1 MNKKRF
7 WMIPL
12 SVALLGLTACSSED
26 DFESRSGKLAFACE
40 PSDFVTE
47 VVTRADGID
56 LSETYGVTVPEGND
70 MALTLTGTYNDKEL
84 GEGQTYNRS
93 WTTVTAFHTEDPDL
107 VVDGTYAATVTHGDA
122 TAEGENKPAF
132 KGEATGITL
141 KSNTTTTCTITA
153 GLVNS
158 CFTLAAT
165 EWLLNYYSDIEL
177 TIHTT
182 TGGSDF
188 TFNPTTT
195 QESKLYFIRAGQ
207 TLSISGK
214 ATKQN
219 GVEVTFEKTVIGK
232 QEGSTTATVTTEAA
246 KKYTITVDHSTAGGE
261 RLTITFDDTFTEV
274 TGTTEELNKDDD
286 DY

>member
-26 DFESRSGKLAFACE
+26 DFESRGGKLAFACE
-40 PSDFVTE
+40 PSDFVAE
-47 VVTRADGID
+47 VVTRAGEID
-56 LSETYGVTVPEGND
+56 LSTKYGVTVPEGNA

-84 GEGQTYNRS
+84 GENQTYNRS
-93 WTTVTAFHTEDPDL
+93 WTTVSAFHTEDPDL

-132 KGEATGITL
+132 KGEATDIRL
-141 KSNTTTTCTITA
+141 KSNTTTTCAITA

-188 TFNPTTT
+188 TFTPTDTK
-195 QESKLYFIRAGQ
+195 ESKLYFVQAGQ

-219 GVEVTFEKTVIGK
+219 GVEVTFEQTVIGG
-232 QEGSTTATVTTEAA
+232 QGTTTAVTTAAA

-261 RLTITFDDTFTEV
+261 GLTITFDDSFTEV
-274 TGTTEELNKDDD
+274 PGTTEELNKDDD